1 MAEQILKQIFE
12 FLKTPTGHW
21 FILISVSLI
30 GLWIVYNQKRQ
41 IPDLTLEQIRDDSW
55 FITRDDNHRLA
66 IILALKLTNKSG
78 GPIMLKNCR
87 LSGYSPRDLS
97 TKLVVTGHDKAFE
110 LTPPEYDQFVAGNNY
125 VINPYTECKIWMYY
139 ESRIVTMTGMLKT
152 QAILR
157 DTNRKRKSIH
167 VGIPRQEQQILIYR
181 EEAMRY

>member
-1 MAEQILKQIFE
+1 VAEQILKQIFE

-66 IILALKLTNKSG
+66 IILALQLTNKSG

-110 LTPPEYDQFVAGNNY
+110 LSPPKYDQFVTGNNY

>member
-1 MAEQILKQIFE
+1 
-12 FLKTPTGHW
+12 
-21 FILISVSLI
+21 
-30 GLWIVYNQKRQ
+30 
-41 IPDLTLEQIRDDSW
+41 
-55 FITRDDNHRLA
+55 
-66 IILALKLTNKSG
+66 
-78 GPIMLKNCR
+78 MLKNCR

-110 LTPPEYDQFVAGNNY
+110 LSPPEYDQFVTGNNY